1 MREMNRAQFDHV
13 PIKEGADLTG
23 VQIGCCRAV
32 KMFHTTTLVS
42 HTNDGFVMEKTASKL
57 MKTVN
62 CLTKQLRK

>member
-1 MREMNRAQFDHV
+1 MREMNRAQFEHV

-42 HTNDGFVMEKTASKL
+42 HTNDGFVTERPHQS
-57 MKTVN
+57 
-62 CLTKQLRK
+62 